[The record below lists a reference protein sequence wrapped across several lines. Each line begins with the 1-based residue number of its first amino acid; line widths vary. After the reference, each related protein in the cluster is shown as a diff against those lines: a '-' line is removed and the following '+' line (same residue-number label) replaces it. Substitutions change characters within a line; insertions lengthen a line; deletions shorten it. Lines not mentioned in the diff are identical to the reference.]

1 VKRAAARSCLRKGEF
16 LSVLEPRVLLEPDD
30 DDHKDCDH
38 DREDACPN
46 EHSVTVPSAFVRLSF
61 EP

>member
-1 VKRAAARSCLRKGEF
+1 
-16 LSVLEPRVLLEPDD
+16 VLLEPDD

-46 EHSVTVPSAFVRLSF
+46 EHSITVSSAFVGLSF

>member
-1 VKRAAARSCLRKGEF
+1 M
-16 LSVLEPRVLLEPDD
+16 LLEPDD

-38 DREDACPN
+38 NREGTCPN
-46 EHSVTVPSAFVRLSF
+46 EHSITVPSAFVALSV